1 MFSVYF
7 IIPVLK
13 AYQIFLL
20 EINVVYNSIL
30 NMEMFSYYVIKISS
44 KILPLPYLF
53 VDMCL

>member
-53 VDMCL
+53 VDICL